1 MQVYVNPKLL
11 DGILTELKKRIQ
23 GKSCFNFKEINKEHL
38 KELSI
43 MTKNGF
49 EFYKKNKML

>member
-11 DGILTELKKRIQ
+11 DGISPDLKKRMQ

-38 KELSI
+38 KELTI
-43 MTKNGF
+43 LTKNGF